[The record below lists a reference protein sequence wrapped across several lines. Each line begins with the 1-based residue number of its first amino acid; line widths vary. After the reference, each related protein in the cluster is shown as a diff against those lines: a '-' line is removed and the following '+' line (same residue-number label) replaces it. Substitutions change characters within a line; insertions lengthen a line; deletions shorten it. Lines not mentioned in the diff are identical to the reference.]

1 MTFSLKKLYTLKK
14 STNFLWITLL
24 LFVLILPVSSFL
36 STRILFLL
44 LILSIMIGEQKLR
57 FSDLLR
63 SSWDCFLYL
72 LVLGIGIIYS
82 SDKQTAWRALE
93 TSFSLLAL
101 PIISQRFKDF
111 SRDRVN
117 TIFLVFSLG
126 IFAAGLLC
134 LINAIV
140 VYLTIGH
147 NSQVFF
153 YYDFTEIIGSHPTY
167 LAYYLIFAITYGLY
181 AINYEKVRVP
191 IWVILFLILFCFSIL
206 LLTGGQTAFASLL
219 FVFSFFILKYLLGG
233 KANLNKI
240 SIGLVGFMLVT
251 ILYVNS
257 GAPSERDHL
266 LSDSWD
272 RFELWQSGIFANSNF
287 LLGVGT
293 GDYKLVLNEY
303 FRKNGQELYAQES
316 LNSHNQ
322 FIQIFFSN
330 GFLGLIAISLLILRP
345 LYMAF
350 RNNDQMGILMIFPFL
365 IYGMTEVFL
374 GRYQGVVFFALLH
387 QVLVL
392 FYLYSTAT
400 IQAKRL

>member
-1 MTFSLKKLYTLKK
+1 
-14 STNFLWITLL
+14 
-24 LFVLILPVSSFL
+24 
-36 STRILFLL
+36 
-44 LILSIMIGEQKLR
+44 
-57 FSDLLR
+57 
-63 SSWDCFLYL
+63 
-72 LVLGIGIIYS
+72 
-82 SDKQTAWRALE
+82 
-93 TSFSLLAL
+93 
-101 PIISQRFKDF
+101 
-111 SRDRVN
+111 
-117 TIFLVFSLG
+117 
-126 IFAAGLLC
+126 
-134 LINAIV
+134 
-140 VYLTIGH
+140 
-147 NSQVFF
+147 
-153 YYDFTEIIGSHPTY
+153 
-167 LAYYLIFAITYGLY
+167 
-181 AINYEKVRVP
+181 
-191 IWVILFLILFCFSIL
+191 
-206 LLTGGQTAFASLL
+206 
-219 FVFSFFILKYLLGG
+219 
-233 KANLNKI
+233 
-240 SIGLVGFMLVT
+240 MLVT

-400 IQAKRL
+400 IQAKRLW